1 MFLISKFWG
10 FFCFELEKF
19 VIRPVIHPS
28 KFFIPEE
35 EDDGRGGGRRRT
47 NGGSSS
53 ITVTEG
59 RYPLVNLV

>member
-1 MFLISKFWG
+1 LK
-10 FFCFELEKF
+10 LEKF

-28 KFFIPEE
+28 KFLIPEE
-35 EDDGRGGGRRRT
+35 EDDGIGGGRRRT

-59 RYPLVNLV
+59 RGYPIVTM